1 LKSRQDDKTNES
13 SGMSSEVTGHN
24 PEGDPT
30 RKSIEVD
37 FALVL
42 SRMIDTVKA
51 DPAQL
56 RRIVYELARTKLQ
69 EDFREG
75 NIGEAKVMASALE
88 IAIKGVE
95 NFSRR
100 QEVLSPP
107 PNDYRSIG
115 IRGSDFNALHSSPPL
130 DNTAT
135 FIENVEPIVTP
146 SNKWLQLKSITVLSC
161 LGVAVGIVGLI
172 SYASLGKRLSFSILQ
187 NPSTAVTEQR
197 TVPAAPR
204 MALPSEGDTQG
215 GVGQKPMLSASG
227 TPSSSLPLPTSYGV
241 YAVSNGVLSEL
252 STLPGRV
259 PDRRIAISPTIDA
272 PSRTTLHDGRIS
284 FILFRRDLATSAP
297 ERLEVRIIAR
307 ITRAL
312 TVDKAG
318 KARTNPVEDVWSI
331 RNISYDFRIAPL
343 PENSEMLVGR
353 SDTLDFV
360 LPAGRYALVIKSQ
373 AYDFTIAGPVDDAK
387 QCLERIDAANGSF
400 YAECRRK

>member
-1 LKSRQDDKTNES
+1 
-13 SGMSSEVTGHN
+13 
-24 PEGDPT
+24 
-30 RKSIEVD
+30 
-37 FALVL
+37 
-42 SRMIDTVKA
+42 
-51 DPAQL
+51 
-56 RRIVYELARTKLQ
+56 
-69 EDFREG
+69 
-75 NIGEAKVMASALE
+75 
-88 IAIKGVE
+88 
-95 NFSRR
+95 
-100 QEVLSPP
+100 
-107 PNDYRSIG
+107 
-115 IRGSDFNALHSSPPL
+115 
-130 DNTAT
+130 
-135 FIENVEPIVTP
+135 
-146 SNKWLQLKSITVLSC
+146 

-204 MALPSEGDTQG
+204 MALPSEGGTQG

-297 ERLEVRIIAR
+297 ERLEVRVIAR

-318 KARTNPVEDVWSI
+318 KARANPVEDVWSI